1 MHGRYLAR
9 KGNPLASRPTRTY
22 SVDRIQI
29 GGIMSGHEH
38 TKRCYWDF
46 VDARW
51 VCRPEV
57 DEPALATNFP
67 AVVLTT
73 EAPVGVTADRN

>member
-1 MHGRYLAR
+1 
-9 KGNPLASRPTRTY
+9 
-22 SVDRIQI
+22 
-29 GGIMSGHEH
+29 MSGHEH